1 MKVLICR
8 KDLRDTASG
17 APQTVL
23 HQVAFYHKKGHTV
36 YTMSETVNREM
47 VEKCGGIPVKTIR
60 WPISGYFRRKFYQFQ
75 VDRWIKKN
83 KPDLVVGHG
92 DILNQDVLYIH
103 NCVHLAH
110 ELIEGKPLPA
120 DHEVGKIHSEIFAKG
135 NFKLFITN
143 SDLMKNDL
151 VKRFKLDPAKVMTI
165 YPEINVQ
172 KFFVENPVLFKKEM
186 REVFGYKDDEFVVS
200 LITSGNFKKR
210 NLGLLIDAFNEI
222 AKEFPKAKLF
232 VGGGKIDQIF
242 HDQVAKSEFKDRIT
256 FAPQVIDVKR
266 YFYLV
271 DVFVLPAFIEEYGR
285 TVLDAMICGQPV
297 ITTKTVGAGE
307 ILENESREMIMQ
319 KVSKEELVLRLRKL
333 LSSPELCRKI
343 GELNKTTALKYQ
355 TEDQDLALEN
365 ALKKFKLLS

>member
-1 MKVLICR
+1 MKILICR

-47 VEKCGGIPVKTIR
+47 VEKCGGIPIKSFR
-60 WPISGYFRRKFYQFQ
+60 WPISGFFRRKFYQFQ
-75 VDRWIKKN
+75 VNLWIKKN

-110 ELIEGKPLPA
+110 ELIEKRPLPA
-120 DHEVGKIHSEIFAKG
+120 DHEVGKIHSEIFEKG
-135 NFKLFITN
+135 SFKLFITN

-151 VKRFKLDPAKVMTI
+151 VKRFNLDPSNVMTI

-172 KFFVENPVLFKKEM
+172 KFFVPNPEAFKKEM
-186 REVFGYKDDEFVVS
+186 RAEFGFKDDEFVVS

-222 AKEFPKAKLF
+222 AAEFPKAKLF
-232 VGGGKIDQIF
+232 IGGGKIDQVF
-242 HDQVAKSEFKDRIT
+242 YDQVAKSPFKDRVT

-297 ITTKTVGAGE
+297 ITTSTVGAGE
-307 ILENESREMIMQ
+307 ILENESREMIMPEV
-319 KVSKEELVLRLRKL
+319 KKEELVLRLRKL
-333 LSSPELCRKI
+333 LSSPELCKKI
-343 GELNKTTALKYQ
+343 GQLNKATALKYQ